1 MNGPS
6 VRRIREVAALCSG
19 CNKEMFLS
27 VEGFRCLRCPRIYC
41 RKCAAGHFSELEH
54 LVDAAIA
61 RQALRGGKG
70 VTITF
75 MGPPPKTFTIE
86 AKENLK
92 RLRRPPLLD
101 LKRKVPLKKMAQ
113 WVDRRVKERKKA
125 LKSGRTK

>member
-1 MNGPS
+1 M
-6 VRRIREVAALCSG
+6 AALCSG
-19 CNKEMFLS
+19 CTKEMFLS
-27 VEGFRCLRCPRIYC
+27 VEGFRCLKCPRIYC

-75 MGPPPKTFTIE
+75 MGPPPKSFTIE
-86 AKENLK
+86 AKGNLK

-101 LKRKVPLKKMAQ
+101 LKRNVPLNGMAQ
-113 WVDRRVKERKKA
+113 WVDRRLKERKKA
-125 LKSGRTK
+125 LKSGCAK

>member
-1 MNGPS
+1 M
-6 VRRIREVAALCSG
+6 
-19 CNKEMFLS
+19 KEMFLS
-27 VEGFRCLRCPRIYC
+27 VEGFRCLRCPRVYC

-101 LKRKVPLKKMAQ
+101 LGRKVPSKEMAQ
-113 WVDRRVKERKKA
+113 WVDRRLKEREKA
-125 LKSGRTK
+125 LKPGALNR